1 MTESRRRLSV
11 LRSPALAALPRLAV
25 ALVRMGYPRDPWR
38 LLTVALPLLV
48 RHGAGLDTVLQ
59 IAARRF
65 GGRIAVVGGAGEVSY
80 RALWARAVKIARQLD
95 AGVDRARSTARP
107 SRVLILSGPAQ
118 PPISAIAG
126 ALRAGFDAVPVDAS
140 ANAMEIDRLIAAQN
154 IVAIVGQA
162 TQLNSMGARGFA
174 GVLLDPEASADA
186 PPGRWDGVRGRS
198 GALVLMTSGST
209 AGRRAVP
216 HPRTDWRRLAG
227 QLALFVASGMRNR
240 TATVVLT
247 PLHHGHGLSA
257 VAGGLLS
264 GSALVLGEGWSTAE
278 VVDAI
283 VRLRPKTL
291 TLVPTQLAR
300 LLRDGAPIDLGSGS
314 RIVAGSGPLSPELCA
329 EAIAS
334 WGPVLINCYGSTE
347 MGTLTIAGP
356 RELVRQP
363 GSVGRPVPG
372 VSLRVVDGCERTVP
386 NGVVGEIV
394 VGTGKLWTKTHDT
407 GLISRDGLL
416 RVTGRS
422 DRTVVSGGENVALT
436 LVERAIEAHPSV
448 ARVDARGAADA
459 EFGQIVTAS
468 VVLAAGARL
477 TEAELR
483 SWLAPRLARHEIPR
497 RIVFG
502 R

>member
-1 MTESRRRLSV
+1 MMPESRRRLSA
-11 LRSPALAALPRLAV
+11 LRSPALAVLPRLAV
-25 ALVRMGYPRDPWR
+25 ALVRMGYLRDPWR
-38 LLTVALPLLV
+38 LLTVALPLLI

-65 GGRIAVVGGAGEVSY
+65 GGRVAVVGRAGEVSH
-80 RALWARAVKIARQLD
+80 RELWARAVMIARQLD
-95 AGVDRARSTARP
+95 AGADRTRPAARP

-118 PPISAIAG
+118 HPISAIAG

-140 ANAMEIDRLIAAQN
+140 ANAAEIDRLIAAQN
-154 IVAIVGQA
+154 VVATVGEA
-162 TQLNSMGARGFA
+162 TQLQSARVRGF
-174 GVLLDPEASADA
+174 GGLLIDTEASADG
-186 PPGRWDGVRGRS
+186 PERSGRVRGRS

-209 AGRRAVP
+209 AERRAVP
-216 HPRTDWRRLAG
+216 HPRTDSRRLAG

-264 GSALVLGEGWSTAE
+264 GSALVLGAESTTAE
-278 VVDAI
+278 VVEAI
-283 VRLRPKTL
+283 VRFRPKTL

-300 LLRDGAPIDLGSGS
+300 LLRDGAPIELGSGS

-329 EAIAS
+329 EAIAA

-347 MGTLTIAGP
+347 MGTLTVARP
-356 RELVRQP
+356 RELARQA

-372 VSLRVVDGCERTVP
+372 VSLRVVDSAERTVP
-386 NGVVGEIV
+386 RGVAGEIV
-394 VGTGKLWTKTHDT
+394 VGAGSLWTKTHDT
-407 GLISRDGLL
+407 GLISPDGLL

-422 DRTVVSGGENVALT
+422 DRTVVSGAENVGLT
-436 LVERAIEAHPSV
+436 RVERAIEAHPSV
-448 ARVDARGAADA
+448 ARVDAQGVADA

-468 VVLAAGARL
+468 VVLAASARL

-483 SWLAPRLARHEIPR
+483 SWLAPRLERHEIPK
-497 RIVFG
+497 RIVL
-502 R
+502 RS